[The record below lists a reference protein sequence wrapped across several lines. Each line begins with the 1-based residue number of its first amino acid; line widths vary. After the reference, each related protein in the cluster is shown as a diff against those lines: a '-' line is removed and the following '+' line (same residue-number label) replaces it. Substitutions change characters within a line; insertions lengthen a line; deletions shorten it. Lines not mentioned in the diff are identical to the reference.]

1 MADQDNRDGSWW
13 TTVPGILTALAAV
26 ITATGGLIAV
36 LTQNSFFES
45 DDRQPTGAS
54 VGAVSPAPAET
65 NPRRSVAPT
74 RLTSE
79 QRPQTVSRSPAD
91 VVADLRARRFEGVV
105 LTLSDDTVVS
115 VQPSAFSAFSLKNGQ
130 SVNYDRIRSV
140 EVRQPW
146 NGRLLFNLLNGQQL
160 EGEISLPPYF
170 YGKNELGDYVGNW
183 ANIERID
190 FLRPDK

>member
-1 MADQDNRDGSWW
+1 MADQDNRHGSWW

-26 ITATGGLIAV
+26 ITATGGLIVV
-36 LTQNSFFES
+36 LTQNGFFES
-45 DDRQPTGAS
+45 NDRQPTGAS
-54 VGAVSPAPAET
+54 VGAVSPVSAET
-65 NPRRSVAPT
+65 NPRTVAPT
-74 RLTSE
+74 GSTSE

-91 VVADLRARRFEGVV
+91 VVTDLRGRHFEGAVI
-105 LTLSDDTVVS
+105 TLSDDSVVS

-130 SVNYDRIRSV
+130 SINYDRIRSV

-160 EGEISLPPYF
+160 EGEIRLPPYF
-170 YGKNELGDYVGNW
+170 YGKNELGDYIGNW

-190 FLRPDK
+190 FLRPEK